1 MNRYYMSGDIDMG
14 KIYAVKCGRKPGIYN
29 TWADCQKQVIKYPG
43 AIFKSFKTMEEAN
56 QFMGNKLIDIEENK
70 EDKVENSIKYPYAF
84 VDGSF
89 YKDTFI
95 YGYGGFLM
103 IDEDTKIKLQGS
115 GDDKELASM
124 RNVAGEILGSMA
136 AVKEAEKHGLKSLTI
151 YYDYQGIE
159 SWAVGDWKTNK
170 IGTKYYAEFMNNTK
184 VKVSF
189 VKVKGHSGIEGN
201 ETADLLAKEAA
212 RMKINF
218 NLL

>member
-1 MNRYYMSGDIDMG
+1 MG
-14 KIYAVKCGRKPGIYN
+14 KVYAVKCGRTPGIYN

-43 AIFKSFKTMEEAN
+43 AIFKSFKTMEEAER
-56 QFMGNKLIDIEENK
+56 FMGSTFLDTAENK
-70 EDKVENSIKYPYAF
+70 DVNAEDAITYPYAF

-103 IDEDTKIKLQGS
+103 VDKNTKVKLQGS

-136 AVKEAEKHGLKSLTI
+136 AVKEAEKLGLESLTI

-170 IGTKYYAEFMNNTK
+170 VGTKYYAEFMNKTK
-184 VKVSF
+184 VKIKF

-201 ETADLLAKEAA
+201 ETADILAKEAA
-212 RMKINF
+212 RTKINF
-218 NLL
+218 NRFD

>member
-1 MNRYYMSGDIDMG
+1 MG
-14 KIYAVKCGRKPGIYN
+14 KVYAVKCGRKPGIYN

-43 AIFKSFKTMEEAN
+43 AIFKSFKTKEEAV
-56 QFMGNKLIDIEENK
+56 QFMGNVPVNTVTDKEKIIEK
-70 EDKVENSIKYPYAF
+70 SLTYPYAF

-103 IDEDTKIKLQGS
+103 VDEDTKIKLQGS

-136 AVKEAEKHGLKSLTI
+136 AVKEAEKLGLESLTI

-170 IGTKYYAEFMNNTK
+170 VGTKYYADFMNKTK
-184 VKVSF
+184 IKVNF

-201 ETADLLAKEAA
+201 ETADLLAKEAV
-212 RMKINF
+212 REKINF
-218 NLL
+218 NR

>member
-1 MNRYYMSGDIDMG
+1 MG
-14 KIYAVKCGRKPGIYN
+14 KLYAVKCGRKPGIYK
-29 TWADCQKQVIKYPG
+29 TWAECQKQVIKYPG
-43 AIFKSFKTMEEAN
+43 AIFKSFNTMEEAN
-56 QFMGNKLIDIEENK
+56 RFLGDLIVNKNVDGESKLEETLI
-70 EDKVENSIKYPYAF
+70 YPYAF

-89 YKDTFI
+89 YKDTFV

-103 IDEDTKIKLQGS
+103 IDKDTKIKLQGS

-136 AVKEAEKHGLKSLTI
+136 AVKEAEKLGLKSLTI

-218 NLL
+218 NLF

>member
-1 MNRYYMSGDIDMG
+1 MG

-29 TWADCQKQVIKYPG
+29 TWAYCQKQVIKYPG
-43 AIFKSFKTMEEAN
+43 AIFKSFKTMEEAK
-56 QFMGNKLIDIEENK
+56 QFMEDTFSNPVENK
-70 EDKVENSIKYPYAF
+70 NAKVENNIKYPYAF

-103 IDEDTKIKLQGS
+103 VDKHTKIKLQGS

-136 AVKEAEKHGLKSLTI
+136 AVKEAEKHGLDSLTI

-170 IGTKYYAEFMNNTK
+170 VGTKYYAEFMNKTK
-184 VKVSF
+184 VKINF

-201 ETADLLAKEAA
+201 ETADLLAKEAV
-212 RMKINF
+212 RTKINF
-218 NLL
+218 NQFEM

>member
-1 MNRYYMSGDIDMG
+1 MG
-14 KIYAVKCGRKPGIYN
+14 KLYAVKCGRKPGIYK
-29 TWADCQKQVIKYPG
+29 TWAECQKQVIKYPG
-43 AIFKSFKTMEEAN
+43 AIFKSFNTMEEAN
-56 QFMGNKLIDIEENK
+56 RFLGDLVVNKNVDGESKLEETLI
-70 EDKVENSIKYPYAF
+70 YPYAF

-89 YKDTFI
+89 YKDTFV

-103 IDEDTKIKLQGS
+103 IDKDTKIKLQGS

-136 AVKEAEKHGLKSLTI
+136 AVKEAEKLGLKSLTI

-218 NLL
+218 NLFQRAY

>member
-1 MNRYYMSGDIDMG
+1 MG

-124 RNVAGEILGSMA
+124 RNVAGEILGSMV
-136 AVKEAEKHGLKSLTI
+136 AVKEAEKLGLKSLTI

-218 NLL
+218 NLF

>member
-1 MNRYYMSGDIDMG
+1 MG
-14 KIYAVKCGRKPGIYN
+14 KVYAVKKGRVPGIYK

-43 AIFKSFKTMEEAN
+43 AVFKSFKTIEEAN
-56 QFMGNKLIDIEENK
+56 TFMEGAVLKTEK
-70 EDKVENSIKYPYAF
+70 ESAVSYPYAF

-89 YKDTFI
+89 YQDTFI

-103 IDEDTKIKLQGS
+103 VDKNTQITLQGS
-115 GDDKELASM
+115 GDNKELASM

-136 AVKEAEKHGLKSLTI
+136 AVKEAEARGIGSLTI

-170 IGTKYYAEFMNNTK
+170 AGTKYYAEFMKKTK
-184 VKVSF
+184 VKVHF

-201 ETADLLAKEAA
+201 ETADLLAKEAV
-212 RMKINF
+212 RKRINF
-218 NLL
+218 NSFQF

>member
-136 AVKEAEKHGLKSLTI
+136 AVKEAEKLGLKSLTI

-218 NLL
+218 NLF